1 MHRARSARSV
11 LAVDSSS
18 FQLPSRYQF
27 QKLLGSGSYGVVAS
41 FRDATEGRDVAVK
54 RVRRVFDNFL
64 MLRRTLR
71 EIKLMRHFRHPNLL
85 QLHDVLLVEAGG
97 ELYISMELMDC
108 DLDRLVRGRGV
119 ALEENQCRDF
129 CSKVFLGLLHL
140 HCGHVI
146 HRDLKPANIFIRL
159 KTKEVK
165 IGDLGLSR
173 GIAVDGETGEAI
185 HPLEEQLTEYVVTR
199 WYRAPEVL
207 LARSKYGPKVDVW
220 SVGCILYEMWT
231 AKALFPGKNSL
242 DQLTKVMGI
251 MGLPSE
257 QDQWWVPEESKPM
270 LLRCSQ
276 RPAKGLSRMQGIPG
290 GHGVDLLA
298 RLLAFDPSRRLS
310 VEAALHHPYL
320 ESFASGQ
327 VDRAKEVTPAD
338 VSYDTQYD
346 GLSKG
351 GEATASAKLSR
362 MLHQE
367 AASRRPLSRESA
379 DEASRRTALFRQAA
393 TEGVHDVHE
402 KPRATSQSRRE
413 RRPTLAAS
421 RSYQKIHV
429 SPRRSEPNLEVLP
442 ADLLELPKA
451 PQPAQPAQP
460 AAESAPV
467 EDVAGH
473 LDMPSISTPGR
484 RDKTLPAAAIP
495 APGKP
500 W

>member
-1 MHRARSARSV
+1 
-11 LAVDSSS
+11 
-18 FQLPSRYQF
+18 
-27 QKLLGSGSYGVVAS
+27 
-41 FRDATEGRDVAVK
+41 
-54 RVRRVFDNFL
+54 
-64 MLRRTLR
+64 
-71 EIKLMRHFRHPNLL
+71 
-85 QLHDVLLVEAGG
+85 
-97 ELYISMELMDC
+97 
-108 DLDRLVRGRGV
+108 
-119 ALEENQCRDF
+119 
-129 CSKVFLGLLHL
+129 
-140 HCGHVI
+140 
-146 HRDLKPANIFIRL
+146 
-159 KTKEVK
+159 
-165 IGDLGLSR
+165 
-173 GIAVDGETGEAI
+173 
-185 HPLEEQLTEYVVTR
+185 
-199 WYRAPEVL
+199 
-207 LARSKYGPKVDVW
+207 
-220 SVGCILYEMWT
+220 
-231 AKALFPGKNSL
+231 
-242 DQLTKVMGI
+242 
-251 MGLPSE
+251 
-257 QDQWWVPEESKPM
+257 M

-290 GHGVDLLA
+290 GHGADLLA

-362 MLHQE
+362 MLRQE

-393 TEGVHDVHE
+393 TEGVHDSE

-429 SPRRSEPNLEVLP
+429 SPRRSEPNPEILP

-451 PQPAQPAQP
+451 PQPAQP

-495 APGKP
+495 APGKLRSRTAWKKALVAAHQARATLAELETRQELLTP
-500 W
+500 PKLSRDKEATRAAFNEEAAITLELDKLQLLQDQQEKKLQRFLDLSEEISMGRRLSLPADADRRVSKLDLARDAAKLASQSMARDVRPLDISATALGSPSGPLRTTAASACDHAGLEALEPLERPQLEVKSDKSFGARASPRRKGQQPQQSQSATPRQRRPSAVQSSPRNACD